1 MLEADKMMV
10 NEINDKMK
18 KEYYRKVRKVFKTKL
33 NSVDLFKPINTW
45 AVLMVRYSEA
55 SLGWS
60 RLQLEEIDRRTRKLL
75 IMHNGFRSR
84 SNVDR
89 LYLST
94 DAVKKW
100 D

>member
-18 KEYYRKVRKVFKTKL
+18 TEYYRRVRKVFETKL
-33 NSVDLFKPINTW
+33 NSVDVFKPINTW
-45 AVLMVRYSEA
+45 LVSMVRYSGA

-60 RLQLEEIDRRTRKLL
+60 RFQLEEIDRRTTMLL
-75 IMHNGFRSR
+75 IMHNGFRPR

-89 LYLST
+89 LYLSA

-100 D
+100 G